1 MAMLMEKRHHLSQ
14 NQLIPVYHHLSNY
27 QSELN
32 EQLSILFKEFA
43 LDNRYTL
50 HPRMLDELAHE
61 EARSFLTFLS
71 LGDTQKVFKHGG
83 QILNIGLGT
92 RTILALVS
100 HLRKFCWDRLNEKDL
115 QLLDVALCGV
125 DQYFTSYFEGYMTE
139 FETQILSDQEQMRH
153 ALSAALQRQSQ
164 ELIAKDHAI
173 ETAIDGIMF
182 TDLEGRVTY
191 TNPAFMKMWG
201 YDHFNEVLEAEI
213 SQFFGTKNFDEL
225 LMALRESVGGQRE
238 LTGVCKNGSTFDAVV
253 SASFIQDERFAPIGI
268 MAFFIDVTE
277 RNQLEAQ
284 LQRAQKMEALGT
296 LAGGVA
302 HDLNNILS
310 SLVSYPELLL
320 LDLPEDSHSRK
331 HVLAMQKSGQ
341 KAAAIAQDL
350 LTLARR
356 GVIVKDVLNLNEII
370 LSYLSSPEFKKLKD
384 LYPGFQLQTQLDPNL
399 LNTLGSF
406 VHLSKTVMNL
416 VYNAAES
423 MPDGGEISIVT
434 ENRYLDKPIS
444 GYDHVKEGDYV
455 ILSLSDGGVGISS
468 KDTKRIFE
476 PFYTKKIMGRRSGT
490 GLGMAVVWGTIKDH
504 NGYIDVKSREG
515 KGTTFRLY
523 FPVTR
528 KDLAEE
534 KTPIAIE
541 DYMSGGESILVVD
554 DVENQRIIAT
564 SLLSRLG
571 YHVTAVSSGEEAVEY
586 MKNAKADLLVL
597 DMIMDPGIDG
607 LETYKRILKLHPAQ
621 KAVIVSGFS
630 ETIRVKEAQKLGAG
644 AYVRKPYLLEK
655 IGLAI
660 RIELDR

>member
-1 MAMLMEKRHHLSQ
+1 MERRHHSSQ
-14 NQLIPVYHHLSNY
+14 NQLIPVYHHLINY
-27 QSELN
+27 QPELN
-32 EQLSILFKEFA
+32 EQLSILFKELA

-50 HPRMLDELAHE
+50 HPRRIDELAHE
-61 EARSFLTFLS
+61 EAKSFLTFLS

-83 QILNIGLGT
+83 QRVNIGLGT
-92 RTILALVS
+92 RTILALIS
-100 HLRKFCWDRLNEKDL
+100 HLRKFCWDRLNKKDL
-115 QLLDVALCGV
+115 QLLDVAFCGV
-125 DQYFTSYFEGYMTE
+125 DQYIASYFEGYMTE
-139 FETQILSDQEQMRH
+139 FETQILSDQEQMRR

-173 ETAIDGIMF
+173 ETAINGIMF
-182 TDLEGRVTY
+182 TDLEGHVTY

-201 YDHFNEVLEAEI
+201 YDHFNEVQEADI
-213 SQFFGTKNFDEL
+213 SQFFGTENFDEL
-225 LMALRESVGGQRE
+225 LRVQRESAGGQRE
-238 LTGVCKNGSTFDAVV
+238 LSGICKDGSTFDAVV
-253 SASFIQDERFAPIGI
+253 SASFIQDEKFAPIGI

-310 SLVSYPELLL
+310 GLVSYPELLL
-320 LDLPEDSHSRK
+320 LDLPEDSHSRE
-331 HVLAMQKSGQ
+331 HILSMQRSGK

-356 GVIVKDVLNLNEII
+356 GVIVTDVLNLNDII
-370 LSYLSSPEFKKLKD
+370 LSYFSSPEFEKLID
-384 LYPGFQLQTQLDPNL
+384 LYPDFQLQTQLDPDL
-399 LNTLGSF
+399 LNILGSF

-423 MPDGGEISIVT
+423 MPDGGEVLIVT
-434 ENRYLDKPIS
+434 KNRYLDKPIR

-455 ILSLSDGGVGISS
+455 ILTVSDGGVGISS
-468 KDTKRIFE
+468 KDIKRIFE
-476 PFYTKKIMGRRSGT
+476 PFYTKKTMGRRSGT

-515 KGTTFRLY
+515 KGTTFTLY

-528 KDLAEE
+528 KDLAKE
-534 KTPIAIE
+534 KTPVSIE
-541 DYMSGGESILVVD
+541 DYMAGGESILVVD
-554 DVENQRIIAT
+554 DVENQRNIAT
-564 SLLSRLG
+564 NLLNRLG
-571 YHVTAVSSGEEAVEY
+571 YSVTAVSSGEKAVEY
-586 MKNAKADLLVL
+586 MKNYKADLLVL

-607 LETYKRILKLHPAQ
+607 LETYKRILKLHPDQ
-621 KAVIVSGFS
+621 KAIIVSGFS
-630 ETIRVKEAQKLGAG
+630 ETKRVKAAQKLGAG

-660 RIELDR
+660 RVELDR

>member
-1 MAMLMEKRHHLSQ
+1 MERRYHLSQ
-14 NQLIPVYHHLSNY
+14 NQLIPVYHHLINY

-32 EQLSILFKEFA
+32 EQLSIRFKELA

-50 HPRMLDELAHE
+50 HPRRIDELAHE
-61 EARSFLTFLS
+61 EAKSFLTFLS
-71 LGDTQKVFKHGG
+71 LADTQRVFKHGG
-83 QILNIGLGT
+83 QRVYIGLGT
-92 RTILALVS
+92 RTILALIS
-100 HLRKFCWDRLNEKDL
+100 HLRKFCWDRLNEKDS
-115 QLLDVALCGV
+115 QLLEVALCGV
-125 DQYFTSYFEGYMTE
+125 DQYIDSYFEGYMTE
-139 FETQILSDQEQMRH
+139 FEAQILSDQEQMRR

-173 ETAIDGIMF
+173 ETAINGIMF
-182 TDLEGRVTY
+182 TDLEGHVTY

-201 YDHFNEVLEAEI
+201 YDHFNEVLEADI
-213 SQFFGTKNFDEL
+213 SQFFGAENFDEL
-225 LMALRESVGGQRE
+225 LKALRESAGEQRE
-238 LTGVCKNGSTFDAVV
+238 LPGVCKDGSTFDAVV
-253 SASFIQDERFAPIGI
+253 SASFIQDEKLELIGI

-284 LQRAQKMEALGT
+284 LQRAQKMEAIGT

-320 LDLPEDSHSRK
+320 LDLPEDSRSRK
-331 HVLAMQKSGQ
+331 HILSMQRSGQ

-356 GVIVKDVLNLNEII
+356 GVTVTDVLNLNDII
-370 LSYLSSPEFKKLKD
+370 LSYLSSPEFEELKG
-384 LYPGFQLQTQLDPNL
+384 LYPGFQLQTLLDPDL
-399 LNTLGSF
+399 LNILGSF

-423 MPDGGEISIVT
+423 MPEGGEILIAT
-434 ENRYLDKPIS
+434 KNRYLDKPIS

-455 ILSLSDGGVGISS
+455 ILTISDGGVGISS
-468 KDTKRIFE
+468 KDIKRIFE

-504 NGYIDVKSREG
+504 NGYIDVNSREG
-515 KGTTFRLY
+515 KGTTFTLY

-528 KDLAEE
+528 NDLAKE
-534 KTPIAIE
+534 KTPTSIE
-541 DYMSGGESILVVD
+541 DYMAGGESILVVD
-554 DVENQRIIAT
+554 DVVNQRHIAT

-571 YHVTAVSSGEEAVEY
+571 YSVTAVSSGEEAVEY
-586 MKNAKADLLVL
+586 MKNYKADLLVL

-607 LETYKRILKLHPAQ
+607 LETYKRILELHPDQ
-621 KAVIVSGFS
+621 KAIIVSGFS
-630 ETIRVKEAQKLGAG
+630 ETKRVKAAQKLGAG

-660 RIELDR
+660 RVELDR

>member
-1 MAMLMEKRHHLSQ
+1 
-14 NQLIPVYHHLSNY
+14 
-27 QSELN
+27 
-32 EQLSILFKEFA
+32 
-43 LDNRYTL
+43 
-50 HPRMLDELAHE
+50 
-61 EARSFLTFLS
+61 
-71 LGDTQKVFKHGG
+71 
-83 QILNIGLGT
+83 
-92 RTILALVS
+92 
-100 HLRKFCWDRLNEKDL
+100 
-115 QLLDVALCGV
+115 
-125 DQYFTSYFEGYMTE
+125 
-139 FETQILSDQEQMRH
+139 
-153 ALSAALQRQSQ
+153 
-164 ELIAKDHAI
+164 
-173 ETAIDGIMF
+173 
-182 TDLEGRVTY
+182 
-191 TNPAFMKMWG
+191 
-201 YDHFNEVLEAEI
+201 
-213 SQFFGTKNFDEL
+213 
-225 LMALRESVGGQRE
+225 VGGQRE
-238 LTGVCKNGSTFDAVV
+238 LTGVCKSGSTFDAVV